1 MVWSSIKPLIGGWRM
16 PDSIIGPLD
25 SFPDAFRSRFI
36 PMINKMGE
44 ILGEK
49 MGEDNRLQFPFPG
62 LATKL

>member
-1 MVWSSIKPLIGGWRM
+1 M
-16 PDSIIGPLD
+16 PDSIIAPLD
-25 SFPDAFRSRFI
+25 SFPDAFMSRFI